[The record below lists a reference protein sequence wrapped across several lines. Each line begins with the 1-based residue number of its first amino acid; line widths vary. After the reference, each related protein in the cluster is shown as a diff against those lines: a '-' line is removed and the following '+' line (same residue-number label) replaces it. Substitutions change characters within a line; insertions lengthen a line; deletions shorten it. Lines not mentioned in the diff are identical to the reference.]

1 MKHLVLTRIP
11 PGDKWKDPKDK
22 EVMETLTDAINHIF
36 LRTGDKQFYI
46 DCAKGEVY
54 TDDGVEARLSFG
66 TSNIFC
72 NSLTSPKSAK
82 LDITGFT

>member
-36 LRTGDKQFYI
+36 LRTGDKAIKNNLQMNNSSEL
-46 DCAKGEVY
+46 EV
-54 TDDGVEARLSFG
+54 F
-66 TSNIFC
+66 I
-72 NSLTSPKSAK
+72 K
-82 LDITGFT
+82 LRNLKDKF